1 MDELHNLKNKIEKY
15 NEVLENTK
23 SYRLV
28 WHEFLKDDIM
38 KRLQHIIDTTA
49 LQASI
54 EERNQLENLGAIM
67 MTLGNQESG
76 IYEKVSETLNKQL
89 LKQNG
94 LLVYQQLFNGKIQ
107 VLIVYP
113 FIEGHGQPRPP
124 KMIGIYRPEE
134 LKEPFLVRHCEE
146 FIKEITNWED
156 YDDDEPSQIAAQQ
169 IGFRRDM
176 LEGDNS

>member
-1 MDELHNLKNKIEKY
+1 MNELHNLKNKISKY
-15 NEVLENTK
+15 NEVLQNTE
-23 SYRLV
+23 SYRKI
-28 WHEFLKDDIM
+28 WKDSLRDEIK
-38 KRLQHIIDTTA
+38 KRLQLIIDDTG
-49 LQASI
+49 LQANI
-54 EERNQLENLGAIM
+54 EERNQLENLSAVM

-76 IYEKVSETLNKQL
+76 IYEKVSENLNKQL

-107 VLIVYP
+107 VLIIYP
-113 FIEGHGQPRPP
+113 FIEGHGEPRPP

-146 FIKEITNWED
+146 FIKEITQWED

-169 IGFRRDM
+169 IGFHRDL
-176 LEGDNS
+176 LEGDQ